1 MLRLRVAKSS
11 HRLAASPLPFSP
23 SLHPHL
29 ASVPS
34 TVQHISDLCGDAR
47 GESSQS
53 NRANGLCILSYTC
66 TCIHTCMYIHVYV
79 YLCIYFLYRVVF
91 FLDAKVGKLFQFL
104 LSHFMIAA
112 VAAAFYLTN
121 FPGKFTGIFGF
132 VLFGF
137 CVLLLLLLLLFLLL
151 GCCCCR
157 VHGALWF
164 ISPVS

>member
-1 MLRLRVAKSS
+1 MPSPRTDLPPLFSLPATVSILTWHRCRQLCSTFLIYVAT
-11 HRLAASPLPFSP
+11 L
-23 SLHPHL
+23 
-29 ASVPS
+29 
-34 TVQHISDLCGDAR
+34 
-47 GESSQS
+47 EE
-53 NRANGLCILSYTC
+53 NRAKATEQTGFAYFHIRIHAYIRVCTYMYMCIY
-66 TCIHTCMYIHVYV
+66 
-79 YLCIYFLYRVVF
+79 IYFLYRVVF

-151 GCCCCR
+151 GCCSR